1 MTDILNADVLH
12 VLETTFM
19 LLLAIFAGYVL
30 RRKKVLDGHTTSQL
44 SAFVVDIAFPLLV
57 FTSMLGSADP
67 GALAESWYVPLAG
80 MAVIL
85 LAMGTGT
92 LVSPLF
98 SRSDAARR
106 GSAAFAIG
114 MPNWIFIPLP
124 LAVSLFGMTGER
136 IVLLFNLGA
145 LLVFWSLGVGILEG
159 GSPGGGSLR
168 RALLNP
174 GLLATLLGILT
185 ALVFPAARTLEGAD
199 ITGLSLPLSMLSILV
214 KAMAFLGGITVPLSM
229 IVTGSLLAEAG
240 TREAWNHRVMG
251 ITFFRLLV
259 FPGIVLGLL
268 CLAGAA
274 GLRLPR
280 EICMVLVIISA
291 MPVAVSCSIVA
302 EKVGGDVDLISHA
315 ILVSTLASVVTV
327 PAFVWLLRLLTV

>member
-1 MTDILNADVLH
+1 MTDILSADVLH
-12 VLETTFM
+12 VLETTIV
-19 LLLAIFAGYVL
+19 LLLAIFTGYAL
-30 RRKKVLDGHTTSQL
+30 RKRKVLDGHSTNQL

-67 GALAESWYVPLAG
+67 EALAESWYVPLAG

-85 LAMGTGT
+85 LAMGTGVV
-92 LVSPLF
+92 VSPLF
-98 SRSDAARR
+98 SRKDAVQR

-114 MPNWIFIPLP
+114 MPNWIFLPLP
-124 LAVSLFGMTGER
+124 LAVSLFGMTGQR

-145 LLVFWSLGVGILEG
+145 LLVFWSLGVGILQG
-159 GSPGGGSLR
+159 SSPGKGSLR
-168 RALLNP
+168 RVLLNP
-174 GLLATLLGILT
+174 GLLATLLGILV
-185 ALVFPAARTLEGAD
+185 ALAFPASRTLEGAD
-199 ITGLSLPLSMLSILV
+199 ITRLSPALSILSILV
-214 KAMAFLGGITVPLSM
+214 QAMAFLGSITVPLSM

-240 TREAWNHRVMG
+240 TREAWNRRVIG

-268 CLAGAA
+268 CLASAA
-274 GLRLPR
+274 GLQLPR

-315 ILVSTLASVVTV
+315 ILVSTLASVVTI
-327 PAFVWLLRLLTV
+327 PAFVWLLRLLAV